1 MIVREI
7 LKEYKGKDIKLGANS
22 FVFCDV
28 VSDDIEN
35 IINDISNNYYQN
47 MLKNKSW
54 LEEYLDPTNFERR
67 WTNNYKMV
75 CKQYK
80 DIRTKKEIKEHW
92 LKKKN
97 HAFVYYSKRLKGLN
111 KRIEKFTPFL
121 ERKVI
126 DVYQSILDKNVTIIR
141 FSGVDQ
147 GQFWDKEEYHK
158 YLEDKQKEA
167 EQKEEATQN
176 EENVVNC

>member
-1 MIVREI
+1 MTVREI

-35 IINDISNNYYQN
+35 IINEISNNYYQN

-54 LEEYLDPTNFERR
+54 LEEYLEPTNFDRR
-67 WTNNYKMV
+67 WANNYKMV

-111 KRIEKFTPFL
+111 KRIENFTPFL

-126 DVYQSILDKNVTIIR
+126 EVYQSILDKNVTIIR

-147 GQFWDKEEYHK
+147 GAFWNKEEYQQF
-158 YLEDKQKEA
+158 LEKAK
-167 EQKEEATQN
+167 EATQN

>member
-1 MIVREI
+1 MTVREI
-7 LKEYKGKDIKLGANS
+7 LKEYKGKEIKLGANS
-22 FVFCDV
+22 FVFCEV

-35 IINDISNNYYQN
+35 IINEISNNYYQN
-47 MLKNKSW
+47 MLKNKIW
-54 LEEYLDPTNFERR
+54 LEEYLEPTNFDRR
-67 WTNNYKMV
+67 WANNYKMV

-126 DVYQSILDKNVTIIR
+126 EVYQSILDKNVTIIR

-147 GQFWDKEEYHK
+147 GAFWSKEEYDK
-158 YLEDKQKEA
+158 FLEKTK
-167 EQKEEATQN
+167 EATQN